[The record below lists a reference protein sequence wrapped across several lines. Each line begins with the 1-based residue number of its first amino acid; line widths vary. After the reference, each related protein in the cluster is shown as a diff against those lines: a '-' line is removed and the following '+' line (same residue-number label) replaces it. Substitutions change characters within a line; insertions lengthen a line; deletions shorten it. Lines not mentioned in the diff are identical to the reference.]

1 MQNSGSDICLVDVVL
16 WYEFARRFDKHFK
29 VAILRSGQQHLA
41 VHLKVVDWHV
51 GVQDQFVV
59 VVVVVVAIEFIDL
72 VVGCKDQPWPH
83 SRVDAGAVDTCKLIK
98 T

>member
-1 MQNSGSDICLVDVVL
+1 MQNSGLDICLVDVVL

-59 VVVVVVAIEFIDL
+59 VLVVSIKFINL
-72 VVGCKDQPWPH
+72 VVGCKHQVWPH
-83 SRVDAGAVDTCKLIK
+83 SSVDAGAVDTLKWLK
-98 T
+98 TCN